1 MSGRKRGLKG
11 LKGVKRS
18 RQMFMCKVPGCK
30 VTPRGC
36 DLSKHY
42 KNRTDWS
49 KVKEL
54 RAVVGTDAVQ
64 RELEQVDSH
73 TRFAFTNNYLPS
85 CSLAHLLIC
94 SSAHRALLVNVLPSH
109 RSLLPRVQLGPSL
122 PPEGPRQHHLRED
135 EEELC
140 VQEEAERPPLHLL
153 HPAQEPHRGLCCGH
167 PQESGGG
174 QGPPPRQSVGDLP

>member
-1 MSGRKRGLKG
+1 MSWRKRGLKG

-18 RQMFMCKVPGCK
+18 RRMFMCKVPGCK

-73 TRFAFTNNYLPS
+73 TRFAFTNNYTEDMLPMWTT
-85 CSLAHLLIC
+85 H
-94 SSAHRALLVNVLPSH
+94 VP
-109 RSLLPRVQLGPSL
+109 VQVAIDTSDDEGTSTGPK
-122 PPEGPRQHHLRED
+122 
-135 EEELC
+135 
-140 VQEEAERPPLHLL
+140 
-153 HPAQEPHRGLCCGH
+153 
-167 PQESGGG
+167 
-174 QGPPPRQSVGDLP
+174 QSRLFDHFKVKLDT